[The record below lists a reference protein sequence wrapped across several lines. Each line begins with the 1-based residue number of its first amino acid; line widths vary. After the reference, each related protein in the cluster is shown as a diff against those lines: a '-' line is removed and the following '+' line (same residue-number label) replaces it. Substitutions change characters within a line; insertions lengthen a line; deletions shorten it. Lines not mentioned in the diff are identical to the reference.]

1 LAKKQATNPHRLQD
15 LLYSDL
21 LDKNS
26 RKDFSQKKS
35 PSLSGAVWQTK
46 VQWQREA

>member
-26 RKDFSQKKS
+26 RKDF
-35 PSLSGAVWQTK
+35 LSGAVWQTK